1 MHACPKTIRRHLTKA
16 SAKTH
21 PKNNRRVLAHLA
33 VRPIQPLTTCPEPHV
48 KRAFPEGLPASPLF
62 TWVPGLLPVNARLT
76 RDSEASRLER
86 SKDGEY
92 RPTDHSAPLRPAGS
106 RRSIQPLTAC
116 PEPRVKRAF
125 PEGLPASPVFT
136 GVPGRPA
143 GKCPID
149 KGYRSGSA
157 ALCTVIISS
166 TEPLPPSLRTTLSAI
181 HGAPPAGLTLPFFQ
195 TTGRRP
201 QPPAGFPIMLRFF
214 SDWRAAGRSHPANPE
229 PAPPVRA
236 MHQNRVPA
244 PAADAHGEFRCR

>member
-62 TWVPGLLPVNARLT
+62 TRVSGQPIR
-76 RDSEASRLER
+76 
-86 SKDGEY
+86 K
-92 RPTDHSAPLRPAGS
+92 PTIYLGSWPA
-106 RRSIQPLTAC
+106 
-116 PEPRVKRAF
+116 
-125 PEGLPASPVFT
+125 
-136 GVPGRPA
+136 A
-143 GKCPID
+143 GKRPID